1 MIKLIGVL
9 IILIGFV
16 LKLDTIAVVLIAGLV
31 TGLVAG
37 IDFIEILE
45 TLGTAFI
52 QTRYM
57 TLLLLTL
64 AVVGILERNGLRERA
79 SICISKLKGAT
90 AGKVLSIYIV
100 IRMLAAVFSMRIG
113 GHVQFIRSL
122 IYPMAK
128 GAIEKEGAMTDEL
141 DEDLKGITNASE
153 NYANFFGQ
161 NVFVASAG
169 VLLIVGT
176 LQELGVDVE
185 AYAVSKAS
193 IPVAIIA
200 LILAF
205 IQYYLLDRKI
215 KKLVKDR
222 KVGGSK

>member
-9 IILIGFV
+9 IILIGFII
-16 LKLDTIAVVLIAGLV
+16 KLDTIAVVLMAGIA

-37 IDFIEILE
+37 IDFVEVLNI
-45 TLGTAFI
+45 LGTAFV

-64 AVVGILERNGLRERA
+64 SVVGILERNGLRERA

-90 AGKVLSIYIV
+90 AGKVLSIYV
-100 IRMLAAVFSMRIG
+100 TVRMLAAVLSMRLG
-113 GHVQFIRSL
+113 GHVQFIRPL

-128 GAIEKEGAMTDEL
+128 GAVEKDGFISEEL

-161 NVFVASAG
+161 NVFVASSG

-176 LQELGVDVE
+176 LQELGVKVE
-185 AYAVSKAS
+185 AYDVAKAS
-193 IPVAIIA
+193 IPVAVIA
-200 LILAF
+200 LILAY
-205 IQYYLLDRKI
+205 IQYYNLDRKI
-215 KKLVKDR
+215 KKLRAK
-222 KVGGSK
+222 

>member
-9 IILIGFV
+9 IILIGFII
-16 LKLDTIAVVLIAGLV
+16 KLDTIAVVLIAGLA

-37 IDFIEILE
+37 IDFVEVLSIL
-45 TLGTAFI
+45 GSAFI

-100 IRMLAAVFSMRIG
+100 VRMLAAVLSMRLG
-113 GHVQFIRSL
+113 GHVQFIRPL

-128 GAIEKEGAMTDEL
+128 GAIAKDGPVSDEL

-161 NVFVASAG
+161 NVFVASSG

-176 LQELGVDVE
+176 LQELGVDVQ

-193 IPVAIIA
+193 IPVA
-200 LILAF
+200 LVTLVLAF
-205 IQYYLLDRKI
+205 IQYYRLDKEI
-215 KKLVKDR
+215 KKSRAK
-222 KVGGSK
+222 

>member
-9 IILIGFV
+9 IILIGFII
-16 LKLDTIAVVLIAGLV
+16 KLDTIAVVLIAGIA

-37 IDFIEILE
+37 IDFVEVLNI
-45 TLGTAFI
+45 LGTAFV

-64 AVVGILERNGLRERA
+64 SVVGILERNGLRERA

-90 AGKVLSIYIV
+90 AGKVLSIYV
-100 IRMLAAVFSMRIG
+100 TVRMLAAVLSMRLG
-113 GHVQFIRSL
+113 GHVQFIRPL

-128 GAIEKEGAMTDEL
+128 GAIEKDGVVSEEL

-161 NVFVASAG
+161 NVFVASSG

-176 LQELGVDVE
+176 LQELGVKVE
-185 AYAVSKAS
+185 AYDVAKSS
-193 IPVAIIA
+193 IPVA
-200 LILAF
+200 LITLVLAYF
-205 IQYYLLDRKI
+205 QYYRLDRKI
-215 KKLVKDR
+215 KKLRTK
-222 KVGGSK
+222 

>member
-9 IILIGFV
+9 IILIGFII
-16 LKLDTIAVVLIAGLV
+16 KLDTIAVVLIAGIA

-37 IDFIEILE
+37 IDFVEVLNI
-45 TLGTAFI
+45 LGTAFV

-64 AVVGILERNGLRERA
+64 SVVGILERNGLRERA

-90 AGKVLSIYIV
+90 AGKVLSIYITV
-100 IRMLAAVFSMRIG
+100 RMLAAVLSMRLG
-113 GHVQFIRSL
+113 GHVQFIRPL

-128 GAIEKEGAMTDEL
+128 GAIEKDGVVSEEL

-161 NVFVASAG
+161 NVFVASSG

-176 LQELGVDVE
+176 LQELGVKVE
-185 AYAVSKAS
+185 AYDVAKAS
-193 IPVAIIA
+193 IPVA
-200 LILAF
+200 LITLVLAYF
-205 IQYYLLDRKI
+205 QYYRLDRKI
-215 KKLVKDR
+215 KKLRTK
-222 KVGGSK
+222 

>member
-9 IILIGFV
+9 IILIGFII
-16 LKLDTIAVVLIAGLV
+16 KLDTIAVVLIAGIA

-37 IDFIEILE
+37 IDFVEVLNI
-45 TLGTAFI
+45 LGTAFV

-64 AVVGILERNGLRERA
+64 SVVGILERNGLRERA

-90 AGKVLSIYIV
+90 AGKVLSIYV
-100 IRMLAAVFSMRIG
+100 TVRMLAAVLSMRLG
-113 GHVQFIRSL
+113 GHVQFIRPL

-128 GAIEKEGAMTDEL
+128 GAIEKDGVVSEEL

-161 NVFVASAG
+161 NVFVASSG

-176 LQELGVDVE
+176 LQELGVKVE
-185 AYAVSKAS
+185 AYDVAKAS
-193 IPVAIIA
+193 IPVAVIT
-200 LILAF
+200 LILAY
-205 IQYYLLDRKI
+205 IQYYNLDRKI
-215 KKLVKDR
+215 KKLRAK
-222 KVGGSK
+222 